1 MKIINT
7 IFVYTLIFLLLNCL
21 VESRIEKKVKAN
33 NLKKVKTRKVSTS
46 LTSKNNIDTTP
57 TPTMTIPEP
66 TPITDPKGTVFYQF
80 ALGASNILVS
90 DPEAASECQ
99 LQDWMVDQPSIQ
111 AGTAQWF
118 EELTDPL
125 VELKGLLDV
134 YALQNVCTKYP
145 EKLKGWLANGL
156 EQENTRFQADLKSN
170 KTHSNVDYPDPY
182 GPQEKAKKDKKSKK
196 EVKAAKTQP
205 KLFVQNEKSK
215 TKDWWAVLS
224 LSLPLVPFHILKYK
238 HTLDKMLKG
247 FIFIHFNKFL
257 DCIAMS
263 ADTNRSINDRIV
275 GYRSLMTYSK
285 NGKTMNEFGNVF
297 SLFLF
302 LQLILT
308 V

>member
-118 EELTDPL
+118 EEL
-125 VELKGLLDV
+125 
-134 YALQNVCTKYP
+134 
-145 EKLKGWLANGL
+145 
-156 EQENTRFQADLKSN
+156 AD
-170 KTHSNVDYPDPY
+170 
-182 GPQEKAKKDKKSKK
+182 
-196 EVKAAKTQP
+196 
-205 KLFVQNEKSK
+205 
-215 TKDWWAVLS
+215 
-224 LSLPLVPFHILKYK
+224 
-238 HTLDKMLKG
+238 
-247 FIFIHFNKFL
+247 FIFLSVRDSTKQF
-257 DCIAMS
+257 
-263 ADTNRSINDRIV
+263 SIKNIRVYTKIV
-275 GYRSLMTYSK
+275 
-285 NGKTMNEFGNVF
+285 FIIF
-297 SLFLF
+297 IF
-302 LQLILT
+302 
-308 V
+308 